1 MKLNDRRTAIKRLRL
16 QPSVVALAVAL
27 AGALFLAN
35 NPVHAQGLQELYQ
48 SARSYD
54 ATCLAARADAL
65 RAKLG

>member
-1 MKLNDRRTAIKRLRL
+1 MKRLRL

-27 AGALFLAN
+27 AGALFLAS

-54 ATCLAARADAL
+54 SASART
-65 RAKLG
+65 AK